1 MNKAKLVNELAEKM
15 NITQEQSRQFVNVFQ
30 KILMEAIKQET
41 LLSCPKSVF
50 DFPQ

>member
-15 NITQEQSRQFVNVFQ
+15 NIMQEQSRQFVNVFQ

-41 LLSCPKSVF
+41 PVM
-50 DFPQ
+50 P